1 MAKLRSFQVPEKF
14 EATIVDELKNLG
26 VDPTGFSRIA
36 ESIIRLS
43 NHFIEAKQKSPLQ
56 EKWGQLAYLS
66 YYLPLNY
73 LRAQAVCQE
82 ALRLGFFD
90 QLKSFIDIGS
100 GMGSLTMS
108 LCEIKQDWKAAKSI
122 DLSKDALAIQANFLK
137 AQPVKVQ
144 LAQQADIQPQDQFDL
159 AALSY
164 SWNELSPA
172 EKAKMFQELLKF
184 EAILIIEPSTS
195 LHARGLM
202 QLRQDLIEQSYYA
215 WGPCT
220 HQSAC
225 PLLTESKTDWC
236 HDRIAIQ
243 KSKWF
248 SLIEKLLP
256 FKNETLT
263 FSYLLMRRSPPAPPK
278 IEGFD
283 LTRVIGDELV
293 EKGKTRQAICRSPVR
308 EFLAWFPQR
317 VKHNNFGYT
326 HGSLLQLKNLADT
339 KSNEIRIKEEDIQIL
354 S

>member
-1 MAKLRSFQVPEKF
+1 MAKLRSFKVPEKF
-14 EATIVDELKNLG
+14 EETIIEELKNIG

-43 NHFIEAKQKSPLQ
+43 NHFIEAKLKSPLQ

-90 QLKSFIDIGS
+90 RLESFIDIGS
-100 GMGSLTMS
+100 GMGSLTIN
-108 LCEIKQDWKAAKSI
+108 LCEVKSDWKTAKSI
-122 DLSKDALAIQANFLK
+122 DLSKDALAIQEKFLK
-137 AQPVKVQ
+137 AVPVRVL
-144 LAQQADIQPQDQFDL
+144 LAQQQELQEKDRYDL

-164 SWNELSPA
+164 SWNELSQT
-172 EKAKMFQELLKF
+172 EKAKMFQDLLQF
-184 EAILIIEPSTS
+184 EAILLIEPSTS
-195 LHARGLM
+195 VHARGLM
-202 QLRQDLIEQSYYA
+202 QLRQELIDQSYYA

-220 HQSAC
+220 HQAAC

-248 SLIEKLLP
+248 TMIEKLLP

-263 FSYLLMRRSPPAPPK
+263 FTYLLMRRTPPPSSK
-278 IEGFD
+278 SEGYD

-317 VKHNNFGYT
+317 MKHNIFGYT
-326 HGSLLQLKNLADT
+326 HGSLIQLKTLADK
-339 KSNEIRIKEEDIQIL
+339 KSNEIRIKEEDIRT
-354 S
+354 SN